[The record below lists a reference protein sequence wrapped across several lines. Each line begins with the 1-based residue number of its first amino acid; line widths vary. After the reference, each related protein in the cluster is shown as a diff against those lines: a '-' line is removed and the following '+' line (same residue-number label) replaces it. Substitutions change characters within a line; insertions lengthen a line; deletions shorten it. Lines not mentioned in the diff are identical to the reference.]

1 MNRSSIVETIKVE
14 SIFHPSGFSHASEIA
29 FAHALRIA
37 LVAEAKLTMLHVKEN
52 SNAGWHDFPG
62 VREDFRAAQHKFD

>member
-1 MNRSSIVETIKVE
+1 MNRSSIVETIKVG

-29 FAHALRIA
+29 FACPQDCPG
-37 LVAEAKLTMLHVKEN
+37 AEAKLTMLDVKLKCWM
-52 SNAGWHDFPG
+52 ARFPG